1 MNWLDIVIAIVLL
14 ISLFTAFRNGLS
26 GEAVRLLALVLGV
39 VAGMWWYGRLAGY
52 YEPYIPSRQLAEFA
66 AFMTFL
72 VASVIAGGVVAWG
85 LAKLLGW
92 TGLRWFDRL
101 LGGVFGAVRGL
112 LISAIVVMAVVA
124 FPPVSRSDETVAAS
138 RLAPWV
144 LYGAQ
149 AAAGL
154 APKNLRDEFSAGFER
169 VRNAWIERV
178 PDSVVRE

>member
-14 ISLFTAFRNGLS
+14 VSLYTAFRNGLS
-26 GEAVRLLALVLGV
+26 REVVRLLALVVGV

-52 YEPYIPSRQLAEFA
+52 YEPYIPSRQLAEFL

-72 VASVIAGGVVAWG
+72 VVSVIAGGVVAWG

-101 LGGVFGAVRGL
+101 LGGAFGVVRGL
-112 LISAIVVMAVVA
+112 LISAVVVMAVVA
-124 FPPVSRSDETVAAS
+124 FAPVSRSDETVAAS

-144 LYGAQ
+144 LYGAH

-154 APKNLRDEFSAGFER
+154 APENLQVEFSHGFER
-169 VRNAWIERV
+169 VRSAWIRAV
-178 PDSVVRE
+178 PEAVVRQ

>member
-14 ISLFTAFRNGLS
+14 LSLFTAFRNGLS
-26 GEAVRLLALVLGV
+26 REVVRIVALVLGV

-52 YEPYIPSRQLAEFA
+52 YEPFIASRQVAEFA

-72 VASVIAGGVVAWG
+72 VGSLIAGSVLAWA

-92 TGLRWFDRL
+92 AGLRWFDRL
-101 LGGVFGAVRGL
+101 LGGAFGAVRGL
-112 LISAIVVMAVVA
+112 MISAIVVMAVVA
-124 FPPVSRSDETVAAS
+124 FAPVSRSDETVASS

-149 AAAGL
+149 TAVGL
-154 APKNLRDEFSAGFER
+154 APKNLQVEFSAGFER
-169 VRNAWIERV
+169 VRNVWIEGV
-178 PDSVVRE
+178 PDSIVRQ

>member
-14 ISLFTAFRNGLS
+14 LSLFTAFRNGLS
-26 GEAVRLLALVLGV
+26 REVIRLLALILGV

-52 YEPYIPSRQLAEFA
+52 YEPFIPNRHLAEFA

-72 VASVIAGGVVAWG
+72 VGSLIAGSVVGWA

-101 LGGVFGAVRGL
+101 LGGAFGAVRGL

-124 FPPVSRSDETVAAS
+124 FAPLSRSDETVAAS

-149 AAAGL
+149 AAVGL
-154 APKNLRDEFSAGFER
+154 APKNLQVEFSAGFER
-169 VRNAWIERV
+169 VRGAWIEGV
-178 PDSVVRE
+178 PDSIVRQ

>member
-1 MNWLDIVIAIVLL
+1 MNWLDIVIAIVLVL
-14 ISLFTAFRNGLS
+14 SLFTAFRNGLS
-26 GEAVRLLALVLGV
+26 REVVRLLALVVGV
-39 VAGMWWYGRLAGY
+39 VAGMWWYGRLAVY

-72 VASVIAGGVVAWG
+72 VASLIAGGVVGWG
-85 LAKLLGW
+85 LGKLLGW

-101 LGGVFGAVRGL
+101 LGGAFGAVRGL

-124 FPPVSRSDETVAAS
+124 FEPVSRSDETVAAS

-154 APKNLRDEFSAGFER
+154 APENLRDEFSAGFER
-169 VRNAWIERV
+169 VRSAWIERV
-178 PDSVVRE
+178 PDSVVRQ

>member
-14 ISLFTAFRNGLS
+14 VSLFTAFRNGLS
-26 GEAVRLLALVLGV
+26 REVVRLLTLIVGV

-72 VASVIAGGVVAWG
+72 VVSLIAGGVAGWG

-101 LGGVFGAVRGL
+101 LGAAFGAVRGL
-112 LISAIVVMAVVA
+112 LISAIVVMAIVA
-124 FPPVSRSDETVAAS
+124 FEPVSRSDETVAAS

-154 APKNLRDEFSAGFER
+154 APENLRNEFAAGFER
-169 VRNAWIERV
+169 VRSAWIEGV
-178 PDSVVRE
+178 PDSVVRQ